1 MAKNNLI
8 ITIIV
13 AVLVGGLGFYG
24 GTLYQKN
31 KQGNLA
37 GGRMNRGFA
46 PQQGGAARQ
55 GNALGTRPV
64 SGEITNI
71 DNESIT
77 IGTQNNGS
85 KLVIFSDSTKINKMS
100 EGTKS
105 DLATGIQIT
114 VMGTEN
120 SDGSI
125 TAQNIS
131 IGTGIFRGILNG
143 RQPGQSPPESTEQ

>member
-8 ITIIV
+8 TTIIV

-37 GGRMNRGFA
+37 GRMNRGFA

-55 GNALGTRPV
+55 GNALGARPV
-64 SGEITNI
+64 SGEITST

-77 IGTQNNGS
+77 IKTQNSGN
-85 KLVIFSDSTKINKMS
+85 KLVIISDSTKINKMS

-105 DLATGIQIT
+105 ERNLNNPLPSQLQIS
-114 VMGTEN
+114 E
-120 SDGSI
+120 
-125 TAQNIS
+125 
-131 IGTGIFRGILNG
+131 FRT
-143 RQPGQSPPESTEQ
+143 PFTPPRCDKTKP